1 VQGIGESGVR
11 AKKAASQTTFA
22 RVKSFYSKNFRL
34 GILGGGQLGRMLIQ
48 VATNYDVRIS
58 VLDPAADAPCS
69 KLAHDFTV
77 GDFNDYDTVY
87 RFGQTVD
94 VLTIEIEHVNV
105 EALEA
110 LEKEGKKVYPSPR
123 ILRIVKDKGLQ
134 KQFYKDNDI
143 ATAPFT
149 LIDNKSELSSAQLPI
164 VQKMRTGGYDGK
176 GVTVL
181 KTEADLEHAFDVPSV
196 LEEMVDFEKELS
208 IIIARNES
216 GQIKSFPLVEME
228 FNHEA
233 NLVEFLFSPAAVD
246 YSIEQKACALAHR
259 LVEKMNFVGLL
270 AVEMFLDKKGNI
282 LVNEIAPRPHN
293 SGHHT
298 IEACVT
304 SQYEQM
310 MRAILN
316 LPLGDTTL
324 IRPAVMINL
333 LGEKGFSGPVH
344 YRGLEEVM
352 MWPGV
357 YVHLYGKADTKPFRK
372 MGHVTVCNNNL
383 EEAKTSA
390 RKVMET
396 VKVESSGTES

>member
-1 VQGIGESGVR
+1 M
-11 AKKAASQTTFA
+11 TNYLC

-58 VLDPAADAPCS
+58 VLDPSPEAPCS

-77 GDFNDYDTVY
+77 GDFADYDTVY

-110 LEKEGKKVYPSPR
+110 LEREGKKVYPSPR

-143 ATAPFT
+143 ATAPFK
-149 LIDNKSELSSAQLPI
+149 LIENKSEISASQLPI

-181 KTEADLEHAFDVPSV
+181 KSEADLDNAFDVPSV
-196 LEEMVDFEKELS
+196 LEEMIDFEKELS
-208 IIIARNES
+208 VIIARNES

-228 FNHEA
+228 FNPEA

-246 YSIEQKACALAHR
+246 YDTEHRAYALAHR
-259 LVEKMNFVGLL
+259 LVESMDFVGLL
-270 AVEMFLDKKGNI
+270 AVEMFLDKEGNL

-316 LPLGDTTL
+316 LPLGDTKL
-324 IRPAVMINL
+324 VRPAVMINL

-352 MWPGV
+352 KWPGV

-372 MGHVTVCNNNL
+372 MGHVTVCCNNL
-383 EEAKTSA
+383 EEAKTTA

-396 VKVESSGTES
+396 VKVEAEG